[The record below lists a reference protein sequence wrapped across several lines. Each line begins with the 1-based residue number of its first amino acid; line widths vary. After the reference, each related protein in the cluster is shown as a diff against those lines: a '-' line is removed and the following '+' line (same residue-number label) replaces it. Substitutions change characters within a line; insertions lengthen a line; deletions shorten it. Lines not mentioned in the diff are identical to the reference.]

1 MPTFDAPALPSPLAI
16 RECMR
21 PRFDGN
27 LDQLLDWL
35 AELKSA
41 GVRQAGPG
49 LMLALENL
57 RRAELSPS
65 RRLTILSTLKAPLL
79 KTCASL
85 PKPALTAGAR
95 LPPPSG
101 VTLEQRLY
109 RLMFVNLHQSLRQ
122 LDQASSALS
131 ERLQSKREWA
141 IRNLFRFANR
151 QIRYAARWN
160 TLLPAQT
167 WSELHQLHIE
177 LMSPRS
183 NPGGLLGAT
192 DSSML
197 WMDPELEYKQLLLF
211 GLAVRLNPAAV
222 RRDAFLDNLEGWAA
236 QTLLTDPQ
244 RMLGRVKLFLVEID
258 HDRPPCQQPGTLNR
272 VFRGWILQAPYPFIH
287 QIEEDEDEG
296 IELSPLDFGALTAL
310 SRLDS
315 HDTTGNRYLW

>member
-21 PRFDGN
+21 PRFDGD
-27 LDQLLDWL
+27 LEQLHDWL
-35 AELKSA
+35 NGLKSV

-57 RRAELSPS
+57 RRAEISPS
-65 RRLTILSTLKAPLL
+65 RRLSVLSTLKAPLL

-85 PKPALTAGAR
+85 PKPKHTGGAHLPTA
-95 LPPPSG
+95 SG

-122 LDQASSALS
+122 LDQSSAALS
-131 ERLQSKREWA
+131 ERLQRKREWA

-160 TLLPAQT
+160 TPLPAQT
-167 WSELHQLHIE
+167 WSDLHRLHLE
-177 LMSPRS
+177 LMNPRTH
-183 NPGGLLGAT
+183 PGGLLGST

-211 GLAVRLNPAAV
+211 GLAAQLNAAIIQ
-222 RRDAFLDNLEGWAA
+222 RADFLAALEGWAA

-244 RMLGRVKLFLVEID
+244 RMMGRIKLFVVEID
-258 HDRPPCQQPGTLNR
+258 QDKPPCQESGALNR
-272 VFRGWILQAPYPFIH
+272 TFRGWILQAPYPFIH
-287 QIEEDEDEG
+287 QIEDEEDEG
-296 IELSPLDFGALTAL
+296 IESSPLDFGDFAPL
-310 SRLDS
+310 SRPDS
-315 HDTTGNRYLW
+315 YETAGNRYLW